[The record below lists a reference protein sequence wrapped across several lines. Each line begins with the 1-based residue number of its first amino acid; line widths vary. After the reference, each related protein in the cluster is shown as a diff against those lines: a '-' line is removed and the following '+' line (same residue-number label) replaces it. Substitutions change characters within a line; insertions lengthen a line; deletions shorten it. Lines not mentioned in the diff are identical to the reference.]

1 MHRQALA
8 SKCHLLVVFDF
19 FLLIFFFLSFLEKIK
34 FSEVASSKVKSL
46 KSAVLLTLML
56 NVFLD

>member
-19 FLLIFFFLSFLEKIK
+19 FLLIFFLSFLEKIK